1 MRPRSRLLTLT
12 ALLAIIAFMLGTI
25 SCTGPAAQRYQ
36 TATGVTPG
44 QTATLLIHLL
54 GDYSTARAANATTR
68 TEFDP
73 LTDYTSAKA
82 VLRGVSP

>member
-1 MRPRSRLLTLT
+1 MRPRHRLLTLT

-36 TATGVTPG
+36 LATGVTPG
-44 QTATLLIHLL
+44 QTATLLMQLL
-54 GDYSTARAANATTR
+54 GNYSATRATNAASR
-68 TEFDP
+68 TEFDT
-73 LTDYTSAKA
+73 LSDYTSAKA

>member
-1 MRPRSRLLTLT
+1 MRPRHRLLTLT
-12 ALLAIIAFMLGTI
+12 ALLAIIAFMIGTI
-25 SCTGPAAQRYQ
+25 SCSGPSAQRYQ
-36 TATGVTPG
+36 LATGVTPG
-44 QTATLLIHLL
+44 QTATLLMQLL
-54 GDYSTARAANATTR
+54 GNYSATRAANVTTR